1 MKLFALDELKK
12 FRDETVDHIHF
23 MSKWCHLTK
32 IDDDKIRF
40 REIKRRWLKLLDDN
54 DLIDRMCYQMTP
66 TNDKL
71 IWFHVGERSFHQRA
85 KHYPTTRK
93 LEVHPDLHL
102 KDDEISIDTIDT
114 SFWSE
119 IDRINVAIHQ
129 FEYNILCDIRGDIEL
144 QLDQAKQACGKKSL
158 ELSTAQFKYNTLDR
172 DDRAFNNNAGF
183 AGIYCVN
190 WNCKDHC
197 PQDRFGCGQHN
208 YPTLDKCPAFKQYN
222 KPEQFNAR
230 KAAGLE

>member
-1 MKLFALDELKK
+1 MNLFSLNELKT
-12 FRDETVDHIHF
+12 FRDATVDFIHY

-32 IDDDKIRF
+32 IDGDRLRF
-40 REIKRRWLKLLDDN
+40 REIKQRWLRLMDDHN
-54 DLIDRMCYQMTP
+54 LIDHMCYQMTP

-71 IWFHVGERSFHQRA
+71 IWFHVGDRSFHQRA
-85 KHYPTTRK
+85 KHYPTTRQ

-114 SFWSE
+114 SFWTE
-119 IDRINVAIHQ
+119 VDRISAGIYQ
-129 FEYNILCDIRGDIEL
+129 FEYNILCDAKTDIEL
-144 QLDQAKQACGKKSL
+144 QLKRTEHDLANKAMQLSEAQYKQNSR
-158 ELSTAQFKYNTLDR
+158 DR

-190 WNCKDHC
+190 WNCKDHY
-197 PQDRFGCGQHN
+197 PQDRFGCGKFSHQ
-208 YPTLDKCPAFKQYN
+208 TTDICPRFKQYT
-222 KPEQFNAR
+222 KAEPFNAR